1 MLTETPE
8 TKINRTAADLGIT
21 MTTVFVPWSM
31 SRNNAEKHPSLNWL
45 VTIHK
50 DGRAILTTDYMAGSA
65 HCPGYKQ
72 GDRSLSQA
80 ELVAWECEHG
90 RPGWITGGGSIM
102 TRGGKPIMP
111 NLADVLYS
119 LASDSD
125 VLDASTFEDWA
136 NEFGFDADSRQA
148 EKTYRACLEIALKLR
163 NALGE
168 AGLTALRE
176 ATRDY

>member
-21 MTTVFVPWSM
+21 MTAAFVPWSM
-31 SRNNAEKHPSLNWL
+31 SRNKAEKHPSLNWL

-50 DGRAILTTDYMAGSA
+50 ADRPILTTDYMAGSG

-72 GDRSLSQA
+72 SDHSLSQA
-80 ELVAWECEHG
+80 ELITWECEHG
-90 RPGWITGGGSIM
+90 KPGWITAGGSVM

-111 NLADVLYS
+111 ELADVLHS

-125 VLDASTFEDWA
+125 VLDASTFEEWA
-136 NEFGFDADSRQA
+136 SELGYDTDSRQA

-163 NALGE
+163 SALGE
-168 AGLTALRE
+168 TGLASLRE